1 MRILVEM
8 FKEIGLQT
16 VQPSMCVIV
25 INIEDGRMILR
36 GTALCVVCVSWL
48 FGARYYG

>member
-1 MRILVEM
+1 MFLLWCCCVVRVLVEM

-25 INIEDGRMILR
+25 MNFEDGR
-36 GTALCVVCVSWL
+36 
-48 FGARYYG
+48 